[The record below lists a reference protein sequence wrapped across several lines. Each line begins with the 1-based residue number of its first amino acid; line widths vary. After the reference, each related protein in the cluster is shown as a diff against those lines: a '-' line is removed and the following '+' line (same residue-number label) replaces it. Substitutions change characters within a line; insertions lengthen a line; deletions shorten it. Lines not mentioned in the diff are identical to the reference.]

1 MLATFLESVHEGNMI
16 APRLMAAEL
25 RLPMTDLAKLAG
37 VNRNTLSTKAGSP
50 AVQSGLGAIARIIA
64 KASELAGDEG
74 RAIIWFRHQP
84 LVGFEGKTA
93 EELVEA
99 GHADAVIWHLESLD
113 NGVYA

>member
-1 MLATFLESVHEGNMI
+1 MLATFLESVHEGNII

-37 VNRNTLSTKAGSP
+37 VNRNTLSTKAGSA
-50 AVQSGLGAIARIIA
+50 AVQSGLGMIARIIA

-84 LVGFEGKTA
+84 LIGFDGKTA
-93 EELVEA
+93 QELVEA